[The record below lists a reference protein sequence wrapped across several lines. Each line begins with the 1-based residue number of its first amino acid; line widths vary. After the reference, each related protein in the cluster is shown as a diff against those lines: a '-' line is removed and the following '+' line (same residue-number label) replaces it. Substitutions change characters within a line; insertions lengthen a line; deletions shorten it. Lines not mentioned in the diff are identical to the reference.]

1 MKRAHGLEGH
11 DACCLGSAED
21 FQCLR
26 FGGAEGLLDDDVLAT
41 GDAGERL
48 LVMERVG
55 AADVDGIDVVGGRKL
70 VKCGEVAFAAV
81 FGGKGGATICVARE
95 RAYECSLVVGIDDLD
110 KVVGDHGCADGCDAQ
125 HVSPLRC
132 LAYRTSVARE
142 DIKACENAVTGRS
155 R

>member
-1 MKRAHGLEGH
+1 MEGTHGLEGH
-11 DACCLGSAED
+11 DTCCLGSAED
-21 FQCLR
+21 FQRLR

-41 GDAGERL
+41 GDAGKGL
-48 LVMERVG
+48 LVVKRVR
-55 AADVDGIDVVGGRKL
+55 AADVDGVDVVGGRKL
-70 VKCGEVAFAAV
+70 VKCGEVTLATV
-81 FGGKGGATICVARE
+81 LSGEGGAAICITRE

-125 HVSPLRC
+125 HVFPLRC